1 MGAGAAVYAVGMA
14 LMAYSA
20 AGEYSSTKASGEM
33 KRREHEAQAEMEEL
47 AATQQEGDRKARL
60 AEAMASQVAGSG
72 AAGISAFQ
80 GSPLTILQ
88 ADIESEQRATQRGRF
103 QSGLQAEGFRMKG
116 RVGEKMASQNAKL
129 GLLSN
134 IGSMAMTAY
143 KGFK

>member
-1 MGAGAAVYAVGMA
+1 MATALMIGSMG

-20 AGEYSSTKASGEM
+20 AGQYSGTKAAGEM
-33 KRREHEAQAEMEEL
+33 QRMEYEAQAELEEL

-72 AAGISAFQ
+72 ASGIAAFQ

-88 ADIESEQRATQRGRF
+88 ADMEAEQRATQRGRF
-103 QSGLQAEGFRMKG
+103 QSGLAAEGFRMKG
-116 RVGEKMASQNAKL
+116 KVGEKMSAQQAKL

-134 IGSMAMTAY
+134 ISSMAWTAG
-143 KGFK
+143 KGLK